1 LGASCESGGGAHKN
15 VSPSYARHDSSL
27 TSLSISSSEFITASI
42 ELGRAPGTE
51 GRLLNYR
58 DAPQPAMTTV
68 NFPVFFSLLSPSEQ
82 GY

>member
-1 LGASCESGGGAHKN
+1 LGASCESGGAAHKN
-15 VSPSYARHDSSL
+15 V
-27 TSLSISSSEFITASI
+27 ISRSEFITASI
-42 ELGRAPGTE
+42 ELGRAPGAA

-82 GY
+82 GSSNAPEPAANGRSGRN